1 MHFASCQGSGN
12 GEPPRC
18 PRFFGPRLSIYDYRF
33 TIYAA
38 VMSEINVKLKDGAG
52 AQIPAP
58 VTVGEA
64 LKRLDR
70 DAAKQALAAR
80 VNGREVDLAF
90 TLNAQNGEAIQIEP
104 VLPETIEGLDV
115 LRHSTAHLLAAAV
128 LDLFPGTK
136 LGIGPALH
144 DDPRYGFFYD
154 VITPRALTEADL
166 PVIEKKMR
174 DIAKRNLQYRREEIS
189 KTEALRL
196 FQERDEPLKCAL
208 IADKGSDIVSVYYI
222 DGSPFIDFC
231 LGPHVPNTNK
241 LRAFKL
247 LSLAGAYWMG
257 DATQPQMQRI
267 YGTAFFTPAELEA
280 WLKQRQEAEKRDHRR
295 LGRELDLFSIQEQ
308 YGQGLIFWH
317 PKGGVIR
324 QQMEDYLREEMIKR
338 NYSIVYTP
346 HIAKRELWQIS
357 GHEENYADSMFA
369 PTTIEDAEFRLK
381 PMNCPMHIAIYKSQ
395 QRSYRDLPQ
404 RYGEMGTVYRAE
416 LSGTLHG
423 LMRVRGFTVDDAHLF
438 CTPEQVRKEIDDC
451 VDFAYQV
458 LKTFGFDKIKFELSV
473 KGSDTGKKWLGAEE
487 EWAEAEA
494 ALADGLNGR
503 GIKYERME
511 GEAAFYGPKIDF
523 KIEDAIGRLW
533 QLGTVQWDFNLPQR
547 FDLEYIGED
556 NKPHR
561 PVMVHRALFGSI
573 ERFFGVLIEHYAGAF
588 PLWLAP
594 VQVAVLPI
602 TDRINEYA
610 EKVANELRAAHFR
623 VEPNL
628 RSEKIG
634 AKIRDAQLQKVPFM
648 LVLGDREMEQG
659 QVAVRERV
667 KGDIGVMSLAE
678 FSEMAR
684 KLVAE
689 RALVNI

>member
-1 MHFASCQGSGN
+1 
-12 GEPPRC
+12 
-18 PRFFGPRLSIYDYRF
+18 
-33 TIYAA
+33 
-38 VMSEINVKLKDGAG
+38 MSEVNVKLKDGAG
-52 AQIPAP
+52 AQIPGP

-90 TLNAQNGEAIQIEP
+90 TLSAQNGEAIQIEP
-104 VLPETIEGLDV
+104 VLPETREGLDV

-136 LGIGPALH
+136 LGIGPALL

-154 VITPRALTEADL
+154 VITPRILTEADL

-174 DIAKRNLQYRREEIS
+174 DIAKRNLQYRRDEIAKS
-189 KTEALRL
+189 DAIRI

-208 IADKGSDIVSVYYI
+208 IADKGSDTVSVYYI

-280 WLKQRQEAEKRDHRR
+280 WLKQREEAEKRDHRR

-324 QQMEDYLREEMIKR
+324 QQMEDYLREEMTKR
-338 NYSIVYTP
+338 NYSLVYTP
-346 HIAKRELWQIS
+346 HIAKRALWQIS

-369 PTTIEDAEFRLK
+369 PTTIEEAEFRLK

-451 VDFAYQV
+451 VDFASQV
-458 LKTFGFDKIKFELSV
+458 LKTFGFEKIKFELSV
-473 KGSDTGKKWLGAEE
+473 KGNDTGKKWMGAEE
-487 EWAEAEA
+487 EWAAAEA
-494 ALADGLNGR
+494 ALAEGLEGR
-503 GIKYERME
+503 GIEYERIE

-533 QLGTVQWDFNLPQR
+533 QLGTVQWDFNLPKR
-547 FDLEYIGED
+547 FELEYIGED

-588 PLWLAP
+588 PMWLAP

-610 EKVANELRAAHFR
+610 ERVANELRVAGFR
-623 VEPNL
+623 VETNL

-634 AKIRDAQLQKVPFM
+634 AKIRDAQMQKVPFM
-648 LVLGDREMEQG
+648 LVLGDREMEQN
-659 QVAVRERV
+659 QVAVRERS
-667 KGDIGVMSLAE
+667 KGDIGAMSLPE
-678 FSEMAR
+678 FSMMAR
-684 KLVAE
+684 ILVAE
-689 RALVNI
+689 RALVNS